1 MRGNT
6 PLGTLRN
13 LRGNTRLC
21 VLTEPM
27 FGIPHYLYL
36 PYVSLYMSELGV
48 SDARIGMI
56 VSVGLLF
63 QVLATFFGGAFADKY
78 GRRRTTFVADTLSW
92 SIPTLLWTFARNE
105 WWFFAAAAAN
115 ATCVVADNGWNCL
128 LVEDCPKREL
138 VDVYTLVSMA
148 GLLSVFFAPLAG
160 VFVRRYT
167 VVPTMRVLYF
177 IAFVFMTAKFIL
189 LYARGTETS
198 VGRARM
204 REMGGTPLFA
214 HLGRYPAVF
223 KKLVRSRGAMLAL
236 MIRILLS
243 VTNMVAANFFALYA
257 VGSLGVPAEYMSY
270 FPMVRA
276 AIALFFMLF
285 LQRSM
290 ARMPLRPIMAAGAAL
305 YIGATAALLL
315 AGRAGGLLLA
325 VYVVCDAV
333 GFSIFVP
340 RSDSIYTLFI
350 DREERAVMTSLTGVI
365 MLAASAPF
373 GAIAGALSEIDRR
386 APFVLSLALY
396 ALCLLLVL
404 ASRALREQDRALA
417 AMAADTAPR

>member
-1 MRGNT
+1 MKENT
-6 PLGTLRN
+6 LLRTLRS

-27 FGIPHYLYL
+27 FGIPHYLFL
-36 PYVSLYMSELGV
+36 PYVSLYMSGLGV
-48 SDARIGMI
+48 SDAHIGLI
-56 VSVGLLF
+56 ASVGMLC
-63 QVLATFFGGAFADKY
+63 QVVATFFGGVFADKY

-92 SIPTLLWTFARNE
+92 SIPTLLWTFAQDE
-105 WWFFAAAAAN
+105 WWFLAAAAAN

-128 LVEDCPKREL
+128 LVEDCPKRDL

-148 GLLSVFFAPLAG
+148 GLLSVFFAPLAS
-160 VFVRRYT
+160 VFVHRYS
-167 VVPTMRVLYF
+167 VIPTMRVLYF

-189 LYARGTETS
+189 LYARGSETS

-204 REMGGTPLFA
+204 RETGAAPLLA
-214 HLGRYPAVF
+214 QIGRYPAVF
-223 KKLVRSRGAMLAL
+223 GKLVRSRGAMLSL

-243 VTNMVAANFFALYA
+243 VTNMVASNFFALYA
-257 VGSLGVPAEYMSY
+257 VGTLAVPAEYMSY

-276 AIALFFMLF
+276 AVALFFMIF
-285 LQRSM
+285 LQRNM
-290 ARMPLRPIMAAGAAL
+290 TRLPLRPTMAVGAVL

-315 AGRAGGLLLA
+315 ASHAGVLLLA

-333 GFSIFVP
+333 GFSVFVP

-404 ASRALREQDRALA
+404 TSRALREHDRALA
-417 AMAADTAPR
+417 AQA